1 MTQVTENCLFKE
13 GFACIL
19 PEIGYIMNAPAH
31 PRMKEIF
38 NGWLE
43 EGGERMVNSEGWE
56 WGRRILMSGGGDGR
70 GVNRE
75 VFIMGEGESDS
86 FRVLSG
92 RELLIRM
99 SERSREGDVHGT
111 ELW

>member
-1 MTQVTENCLFKE
+1 
-13 GFACIL
+13 
-19 PEIGYIMNAPAH
+19 
-31 PRMKEIF
+31 
-38 NGWLE
+38 
-43 EGGERMVNSEGWE
+43 
-56 WGRRILMSGGGDGR
+56 MSGGGDGR

-75 VFIMGEGESDS
+75 GFIMGEGESDS

-99 SERSREGDVHGT
+99 SEGSREGDVHGT